1 MWGLGSYGRLGLG
14 EVMDVPLARRTG
26 KPCQNGHGVDVC
38 YAAMPSFMAILIHS
52 AILYMKIEDDDDQ
65 R

>member
-26 KPCQNGHGVDVC
+26 WDRRLAGKNDIWI
-38 YAAMPSFMAILIHS
+38 FRILGLVAVGS
-52 AILYMKIEDDDDQ
+52 LL
-65 R
+65 